1 VDEFQAAQDAM
12 GRPGVPGWWQDMPI
26 SADQYERLYQAAK
39 NPTISH
45 RAISSVLNDWGVK
58 VTVGQVGHWRRNVVS

>member
-1 VDEFQAAQDAM
+1 MDEFQAAQDAM
-12 GRPGVPGWWQDMPI
+12 GRPGVRGWWQDMPI
-26 SADQYERLYQAAK
+26 SADQYERLCQAAK

-45 RAISSVLNDWGVK
+45 RAISSVLQDWGVK